1 MGLSKKIFIVSYR
14 GLKRL
19 LSQIVVVGKTKKS
32 FFRKAK
38 DFELQIYFTPVKNKI
53 MIINISGVELDHPKL
68 GISLKVGDNMD
79 DVFEWIEKNGH
90 EITFQRNRLEN

>member
-1 MGLSKKIFIVSYR
+1 
-14 GLKRL
+14 
-19 LSQIVVVGKTKKS
+19 
-32 FFRKAK
+32 
-38 DFELQIYFTPVKNKI
+38 

-68 GISLKVGDNMD
+68 GISLKVGDNMN